1 LINNPKVAG
10 SKIHIDLVNILL
22 DADFKNEQRGHYQID
37 WYDDVSD
44 VSVDQTV
51 KLLFSDDVFKFAF
64 VRNPYD
70 RLLSAWSYFC
80 IDLESDDINYNHVRE
95 IMKQRGTEFQGRI
108 TFQSFVDLI
117 YSHWEQMGCF
127 DNEHWFE
134 QNKTI
139 MYDLVNIDFIGKLE
153 NFQKD
158 YTYVLSKL
166 GAPDRF
172 YRGLDEKENR
182 STRNDNLSEIYT
194 GNLKDKLYEMYKKD
208 FQIFGYNKN
217 LQNL

>member
-1 LINNPKVAG
+1 
-10 SKIHIDLVNILL
+10 
-22 DADFKNEQRGHYQID
+22 
-37 WYDDVSD
+37 
-44 VSVDQTV
+44 
-51 KLLFSDDVFKFAF
+51 
-64 VRNPYD
+64 
-70 RLLSAWSYFC
+70 
-80 IDLESDDINYNHVRE
+80 
-95 IMKQRGTEFQGRI
+95 
-108 TFQSFVDLI
+108 
-117 YSHWEQMGCF
+117 
-127 DNEHWFE
+127 
-134 QNKTI
+134 

-172 YRGLDEKENR
+172 YKGLDWKENR

-194 GNLKDKLYEMYKKD
+194 GNLKDKVYEMYKKD